1 MFKNYFLILLF
12 LLTTSCGYKSVYS
25 SSVRSNYR
33 IIQSEFF
40 GDQEINKII
49 EKRLIIKKKD
59 GASEKN
65 FRIKITSLSNIEVKS
80 KNNKGQPDIFEIT
93 LEVRLNV
100 ESDNRDEEYEK
111 VFTTNTT
118 YKNSNNKFSLSQYE
132 KIMKKNITN
141 RIVNNIKNYLNFL

>member
-1 MFKNYFLILLF
+1 MKR
-12 LLTTSCGYKSVYS
+12 TKS
-25 SSVRSNYR
+25 
-33 IIQSEFF
+33 
-40 GDQEINKII
+40 
-49 EKRLIIKKKD
+49 L
-59 GASEKN
+59 
-65 FRIKITSLSNIEVKS
+65 VKS

-93 LEVRLNV
+93 LEVKLNV

-111 VFTTNTT
+111 VFITNTT

>member
-12 LLTTSCGYKSVYS
+12 LLATSCGYKSVYS
-25 SSVRSNYR
+25 NSERGNYE
-33 IIQSEFF
+33 IIKSEFF
-40 GDQEINKII
+40 GDEEINKII

-93 LEVRLNV
+93 LEVKLNV

-111 VFTTNTT
+111 VFITNTT
-118 YKNSNNKFSLSQYE
+118 YKNSDNKFSLSQYE

-141 RIVNNIKNYLNFL
+141 RIINNIKNYLNFL

>member
-12 LLTTSCGYKSVYS
+12 LLATSCGYKSVYS
-25 SSVRSNYR
+25 NNERGNYE
-33 IIQSEFF
+33 IIKSEFF
-40 GDQEINKII
+40 GDEEINKII

-93 LEVRLNV
+93 LEVKLNV

-111 VFTTNTT
+111 VFITNTT
-118 YKNSNNKFSLSQYE
+118 YKNSDNKFSLSQYE

-141 RIVNNIKNYLNFL
+141 RIINNIKNYLNFL